1 MPTEVLKP
9 INQLTLYGYSNLF
22 HNINNIFQNGAN
34 SKSILISGS
43 KGLGKFT
50 FAYHLANY
58 LLSKNEEHSYSINNF
73 KINEENKTYKL
84 MQEGIHPN
92 FFLLKNAKSEKMIKI
107 DQVRDLITFTS
118 KSTYSKGM
126 KIVII
131 DNLEYFNLNALSA
144 LLKIIEEPPQNTYFF
159 LINNSE
165 SKLLKTIKSRCL
177 EFKVFFS
184 YEKKKEV
191 FNNLMDNYELKNN
204 SQQIDNFCSFDT
216 PGNLLKYFLML
227 SSNNIE
233 LDNDNLK
240 LIIFYMDKYSVDKNP
255 ETLSILS
262 LFIQKFYSDIVLYNG
277 KNSLNN
283 FINYSLIIN
292 YLHDLNKFTLD
303 QKNVFASIKDILVN
317 DYKS

>member
-1 MPTEVLKP
+1 MLTEVLKP

-159 LINNSE
+159 LINNS
-165 SKLLKTIKSRCL
+165 
-177 EFKVFFS
+177 
-184 YEKKKEV
+184 
-191 FNNLMDNYELKNN
+191 
-204 SQQIDNFCSFDT
+204 
-216 PGNLLKYFLML
+216 
-227 SSNNIE
+227 
-233 LDNDNLK
+233 
-240 LIIFYMDKYSVDKNP
+240 
-255 ETLSILS
+255 
-262 LFIQKFYSDIVLYNG
+262 
-277 KNSLNN
+277 
-283 FINYSLIIN
+283 
-292 YLHDLNKFTLD
+292 
-303 QKNVFASIKDILVN
+303 
-317 DYKS
+317 

>member
-9 INQLTLYGYSNLF
+9 VNQLSLYGYSNLF

-191 FNNLMDNYELKNN
+191 FNNLIDNYELKNN